1 MRLNE
6 LHFVHCFRN
15 NFLSGH
21 FKEIYCLTLD
31 KGVLEYK
38 RLPASC
44 SKVAGTN
51 GHTQKKGGRKAHTQA
66 LSGFGLKKAGHIM
79 PAGRKEEIKG
89 CYAAMVAPPLQ
100 DTLYELS
107 SHMSSTR

>member
-1 MRLNE
+1 M
-6 LHFVHCFRN
+6 FQ
-15 NFLSGH
+15 SGRDQR
-21 FKEIYCLTLD
+21 T
-31 KGVLEYK
+31 
-38 RLPASC
+38 
-44 SKVAGTN
+44 
-51 GHTQKKGGRKAHTQA
+51 HTKKGEGRHTQA

-107 SHMSSTR
+107 SHMS